1 MSSPSLFVPGQPVT
15 AEELQALGA
24 EPASWTPALTSDGT
38 SPTMGSGA
46 TNVGRYTQLN
56 HLAQVTFDIAF
67 GSSMAAGTGTYRVSL
82 PVNVDPGVEDYMAVG
97 HGMIYDDSADEPWPV
112 GFFMIPGAPT
122 LVRIGYTAIGGNDWA
137 TASGPI
143 TWAQDDR
150 IVGNLLYPAD
160 W

>member
-1 MSSPSLFVPGQPVT
+1 MASPIIFTAGQVVT
-15 AEELQALGA
+15 AGQLNTLGA

-46 TNVGRYTQLN
+46 TNVGRYTQVN
-56 HLAQVTFDIAF
+56 HLVQATFDIAF

-82 PVNVDPGVEDYMAVG
+82 PVNVDPGSESYQILG
-97 HGMIYDDSADEPWPV
+97 HGMIYDDSADDPLQVEFV
-112 GFFMIPGAPT
+112 ALPGAPT
-122 LVRIGYTAIGGNDWA
+122 VARIAYVSVSTHDWA

-150 IVGNLLYPAD
+150 IVGSLLYPAD

>member
-1 MSSPSLFVPGQPVT
+1 MATPIIFTAGQTVT
-15 AEELQALGA
+15 AGQLNTLGA

-67 GSSMAAGTGTYRVSL
+67 GSSMAAGTGNYRVSL
-82 PVNVDPGVEDYMAVG
+82 PVNVDPGSESYQILG
-97 HGMIYDDSADEPWPV
+97 HGMIYDASLDDPWHV
-112 GFFMIPGAPT
+112 MFVALPGAPT
-122 LVRIGYTAIGGNDWA
+122 VARIAYENLGTNDWV
-137 TASGPI
+137 TASAPI
-143 TWAQDDR
+143 TWAQNDR

>member
-1 MSSPSLFVPGQPVT
+1 MASPIIFTAGQVVT
-15 AEELQALGA
+15 AGQLNTLGA

-46 TNVGRYTQLN
+46 TNVGRYTQVN
-56 HLAQVTFDIAF
+56 HLVQATFDIAF

-82 PVNVDPGVEDYMAVG
+82 PVNVDPGSESYQIVG
-97 HGMIYDDSADEPWPV
+97 HGMVYDASLDDPWRV
-112 GFFMIPGAPT
+112 VFVALPGAPT
-122 LVRIGYTAIGGNDWA
+122 VARIGYQSGGSNDWA
-137 TASGPI
+137 TASSPI

-150 IVGNLLYPAD
+150 IVGSLLYPAD

>member
-1 MSSPSLFVPGQPVT
+1 MATPIIFTAGQTVT
-15 AEELQALGA
+15 AGQLNTLGA

-46 TNVGRYTQLN
+46 TNVGRYTQVN
-56 HLAQVTFDIAF
+56 HLVQATFDIAF
-67 GSSMAAGTGTYRVSL
+67 GSSMAAGTGYYQVSL
-82 PVNVDPGVEDYMAVG
+82 PVNIAPGALDYMAVG
-97 HGMIYDDSADEPWPV
+97 HGMIYDDSLDDPWQAQ
-112 GFFMIPGAPT
+112 FIMLPGAPSV
-122 LVRIGYTAIGGNDWA
+122 VRIAYAGLGGQDWA
-137 TASGPI
+137 TGSGPF

>member
-1 MSSPSLFVPGQPVT
+1 MATPIIFTAGQTVT
-15 AEELQALGA
+15 AGQLNTLGA

-82 PVNVDPGVEDYMAVG
+82 PVNVDPGSESYQILG
-97 HGMIYDDSADEPWPV
+97 HGMIYDASLDDPWHV
-112 GFFMIPGAPT
+112 MFVALPGAPT
-122 LVRIGYTAIGGNDWA
+122 VARIAYENLGTHDWV
-137 TASGPI
+137 TGSGPI
-143 TWAQDDR
+143 VWAQDDR